1 MKVVVDGGSTK
12 ADWKMI
18 GTEET
23 RSLTTKGFNPVFHS
37 EEQIFNALSEAF
49 SSEDLPISEADQI
62 YYYGAGCWDEGR
74 KGTVRRAL
82 QRIFENAEIEVEH
95 DLLGAARATC
105 GREPGISC
113 IVGTGSNSC
122 LYDGIKVVDN
132 IINLGYLLGD
142 EGSGTHLAKR
152 LLRAYFYREMPKV
165 LSDKLDATLPEGK
178 RSILDKVY
186 SLDPPNAYLASF
198 TKFMGEHQDHPFILR
213 ILFDS
218 FEQFIDRHVRK
229 YHNHMVLPVHFIGS
243 VAYYFRNIFEVILEE
258 REMRPGIFIRKPI
271 DNLVKFHTEQTNG
284 KTASTT

>member
-1 MKVVVDGGSTK
+1 MKIIVDGGSTK

-18 GTEET
+18 GADEIT
-23 RSLTTKGFNPVFHS
+23 SLTTKGFNPVFHS
-37 EEQIFNALSEAF
+37 EEQIFEALSKAF
-49 SSEDLPISEADQI
+49 SEKEIHTADAGQI
-62 YYYGAGCWDEGR
+62 FYYGAGCWDDRR
-74 KGTVRRAL
+74 KGTVHRAL
-82 QRIFENAEIEVEH
+82 KRIFSNANIEVEH

-105 GREPGISC
+105 GHEPGISC

-132 IINLGYLLGD
+132 ITNLGYLLGD

-152 LLRAYFYREMPKV
+152 LLRAYFYRELPKV
-165 LSDKLDATLPEGK
+165 LSEKLDAALPEGK
-178 RSILDKVY
+178 QSILDKVY
-186 SLDPPNAYLASF
+186 SMDPPNAYLASF
-198 TKFMGEHQDHPFILR
+198 TKFMGDHQDHPFILR

-243 VAYYFRNIFEVILEE
+243 VAYYFRTTFEVILEE
-258 REMRPGIFIRKPI
+258 REMRPGIFIQKPI

>member
-18 GTEET
+18 NAEGIT
-23 RSLTTKGFNPVFHS
+23 SLTTKGFNPVFHS
-37 EEQIFNALSEAF
+37 EEQIFEALSEAF
-49 SSEDLPISEADQI
+49 ADKDLHTAKAEQI
-62 YYYGAGCWDEGR
+62 FYYGAGCWDDRR
-74 KGTVRRAL
+74 KGTVHRAL
-82 QRIFENAEIEVEH
+82 QRIFKNADIEVEH

-105 GREPGISC
+105 GREPGIAC

-122 LYDGIKVVDN
+122 LYDGTEVIDN
-132 IINLGYLLGD
+132 ITNLGYLLGD

-152 LLRAYFYREMPKV
+152 LLRAYFYRELPKV

-178 RSILDKVY
+178 QSILDKVY

-198 TKFMGEHQDHPFILR
+198 TKFMGDHQNHPFILR

-243 VAYYFRNIFEVILEE
+243 VAYYFRTTFEVILEE
-258 REMRPGIFIRKPI
+258 REMRPGVFIQKPI
-271 DNLVKFHTEQTNG
+271 DNLVKFHTEQTDG